1 MQLYYIYSMYTY
13 IDILIYL
20 YTMNMYL
27 IHCIIYIHNMYIYIY
42 IHNLFGTLQ
51 YFTIMI
57 QSEFSRNFGGA
68 TVSPR

>member
-27 IHCIIYIHNMYIYIY
+27 IHCIIYIHNMYIYTQFVRHTAVLHHHDPI
-42 IHNLFGTLQ
+42 
-51 YFTIMI
+51 
-57 QSEFSRNFGGA
+57 
-68 TVSPR
+68 